1 MGNKILKLRKEDAVL
16 VGIDFQEKLMPA
28 MKNNEEV
35 VAAAVKLVKGCRILG
50 VPAIMTQQYTKG
62 LGATVPAIAAAL
74 TEPAS
79 EESLAI
85 EFNPVEKTSFSAMG
99 EPAFV
104 ETLEKLGRKT
114 VIIAGVEAHV
124 CVQQTVID
132 LLDSGYTVFVAND
145 CISSRSNTDK
155 KYSQRRM
162 GDAGAIGTTY
172 ESILFELCG
181 GAKEPGFKQISAL
194 VK

>member
-1 MGNKILKLRKEDAVL
+1 MGNQVQRLRKEDAVL
-16 VGIDFQEKLMPA
+16 VGIDFQERLMPA
-28 MKNNEEV
+28 MKNNVELE
-35 VAAAVKLVKGCRILG
+35 AAAVKLVKGCRILG
-50 VPAIMTQQYTKG
+50 IPAIMTQQYTKG
-62 LGATVPAIAAAL
+62 LGPTVPAIAAAL
-74 TEPAS
+74 TEPIG
-79 EESLAI
+79 EEIGAA
-85 EFNPVEKTSFSAMG
+85 EFHPVEKTSFSAMG
-99 EPAFV
+99 EPVFV

-114 VIIAGVEAHV
+114 VIIAGIEAHV

-132 LLDSGYTVFVAND
+132 LLDKGYTVFIAND

-172 ESILFELCG
+172 ESILFELLK
-181 GAKEPGFKQISAL
+181 GAKEPGFRQISAL